1 MEGFRQPKGAPE
13 PTFLPWRNSERYAE
27 LRSAARRGR
36 LVDLRTLLEGTPQSF
51 LQESRDAQLAY
62 YAQVWAFVHFLR
74 DGEGGR
80 YRAGLERMLADA
92 VSGGIPAAIDAC
104 DALDSRGKRLA
115 RNSNTGIWM
124 VIVYLDRDFEGFAR
138 AYDRF
143 VGELFESNAW
153 DRVMRGE
160 SPVAGGTS

>member
-1 MEGFRQPKGAPE
+1 
-13 PTFLPWRNSERYAE
+13 
-27 LRSAARRGR
+27 
-36 LVDLRTLLEGTPQSF
+36 
-51 LQESRDAQLAY
+51 
-62 YAQVWAFVHFLR
+62 
-74 DGEGGR
+74 
-80 YRAGLERMLADA
+80 
-92 VSGGIPAAIDAC
+92 
-104 DALDSRGKRLA
+104 
-115 RNSNTGIWM
+115 M